1 MPAYAF
7 RAAEPQE
14 SREELERQLTQEVR
28 ACKEVR
34 SEARNYVKNFL
45 MKCGV
50 WKLSEIDY
58 PLRLVFEDYV
68 KRYKLLKTG
77 LKGEIFSH

>member
-45 MKCGV
+45 ISQGLIPRSLLRK
-50 WKLSEIDY
+50 KL
-58 PLRLVFEDYV
+58 FCKV
-68 KRYKLLKTG
+68 KR
-77 LKGEIFSH
+77 